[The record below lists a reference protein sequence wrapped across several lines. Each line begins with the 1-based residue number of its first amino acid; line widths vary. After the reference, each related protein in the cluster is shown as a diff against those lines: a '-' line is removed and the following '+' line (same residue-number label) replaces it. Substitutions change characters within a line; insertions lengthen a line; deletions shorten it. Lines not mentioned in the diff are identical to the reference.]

1 MAVWLLHGYLK
12 SVPVALEQAA
22 AIDGCSRIKGVFKI
36 VMPLS
41 KPGVAMAGIY
51 SFIWAWNDLLIP
63 LIFISKSELRP
74 VSLALTDFVG
84 QNVVY
89 WHEMMAASILT
100 TVPIA
105 IMFSFVQKYFIKG
118 FMSGA
123 VKE

>member
-1 MAVWLLHGYLK
+1 
-12 SVPVALEQAA
+12 
-22 AIDGCSRIKGVFKI
+22 
-36 VMPLS
+36 
-41 KPGVAMAGIY
+41 
-51 SFIWAWNDLLIP
+51 